1 MNSLIVQHVWLNY
14 RYDLNIEDWS
24 NLNVHGNAD
33 DSFHISVCNA
43 NHLFFV
49 LSCSSLNSIRA
60 SNWDH
65 TSKCIVRLTFYFHFK
80 STRKKIVLH
89 FWCCMKI
96 CLFVALS
103 GYNIKFAVV
112 FMEESRTIEYIH
124 TKYLHFNTHTHYLSS
139 VAFGSLELSIFSS
152 VFKHHFSVSLF
163 AHLFYDTLNGA
174 KIENSVC
181 TWAQIYDIFIYVICN
196 LQSVMLANVYP
207 AYPINCLNRPKTQ
220 KISLEQKA
228 SERTNCDHTISCALV
243 NDVVVVK
250 MSVNFV
256 SYNSK

>member
-1 MNSLIVQHVWLNY
+1 M
-14 RYDLNIEDWS
+14 IELECAWKCRRFIS
-24 NLNVHGNAD
+24 YFCLQCES
-33 DSFHISVCNA
+33 SFLRSF
-43 NHLFFV
+43 LFF
-49 LSCSSLNSIRA
+49 SQFNAR
-60 SNWDH
+60 NWDH

-89 FWCCMKI
+89 FGCCMKI

-163 AHLFYDTLNGA
+163 PHLFYDTLNGA

-256 SYNSK
+256 WYNSK